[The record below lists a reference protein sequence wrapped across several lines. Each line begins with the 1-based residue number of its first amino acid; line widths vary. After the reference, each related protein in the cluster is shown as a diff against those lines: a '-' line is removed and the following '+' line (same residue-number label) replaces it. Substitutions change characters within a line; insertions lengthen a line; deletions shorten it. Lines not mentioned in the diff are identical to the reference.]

1 MIRRN
6 RDQAIAAIRGSSR
19 PFFSVILLLS
29 SLFFAP
35 RKWDHQA
42 QRQRAAMT
50 IAAILQGKGRDVV
63 QVQSTDSVLSVV
75 TLLADR
81 RIGCVPVVDGG
92 QVVGIFSERDVV
104 YRLAQQGAEALN
116 HTVADVMT
124 RPAITIDDQMP
135 VIHALSLMTKRR
147 IRHLPV
153 VKGSDLIGLVS
164 IGDLVK
170 FRIDNI
176 ESEAAAL
183 RDYIQTA

>member
-1 MIRRN
+1 
-6 RDQAIAAIRGSSR
+6 
-19 PFFSVILLLS
+19 
-29 SLFFAP
+29 
-35 RKWDHQA
+35 
-42 QRQRAAMT
+42 
-50 IAAILQGKGRDVV
+50 
-63 QVQSTDSVLSVV
+63 
-75 TLLADR
+75 
-81 RIGCVPVVDGG
+81 
-92 QVVGIFSERDVV
+92 
-104 YRLAQQGAEALN
+104 
-116 HTVADVMT
+116 MT